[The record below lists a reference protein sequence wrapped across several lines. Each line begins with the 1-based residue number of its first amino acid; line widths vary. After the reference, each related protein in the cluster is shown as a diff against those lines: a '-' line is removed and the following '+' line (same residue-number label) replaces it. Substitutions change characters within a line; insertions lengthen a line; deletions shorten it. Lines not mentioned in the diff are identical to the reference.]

1 VEPDEETTP
10 QDDALRKLEMAEKVL
25 SLAYALMSIVLL
37 LWMLIP
43 EHKKRL
49 MAMQVIKTLERNAWQ
64 TAFRAGHQAM
74 GLELRGRATSYD
86 LPYRLSLLGEKAGRA
101 YEKLRYTA

>member
-1 VEPDEETTP
+1 VGDEETTR
-10 QDDALRKLEMAEKVL
+10 QDDSVSKLETVTKML
-25 SLAYALMSIVLL
+25 SLTYAAMSVLL
-37 LWMLIP
+37 LVWMLIP

-49 MAMQVIKTLERNAWQ
+49 AAMKVIRTLERNAWQ

-74 GLELRGRATSYD
+74 GRELRGRATSYD